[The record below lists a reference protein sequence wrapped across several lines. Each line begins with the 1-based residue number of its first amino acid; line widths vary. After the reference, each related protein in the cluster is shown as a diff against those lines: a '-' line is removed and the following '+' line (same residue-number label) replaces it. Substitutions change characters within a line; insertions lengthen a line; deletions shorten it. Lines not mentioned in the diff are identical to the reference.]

1 MRSNRLV
8 DFVVLGLL
16 ISGAA
21 YYFTAKPEKPTN
33 NPNPAVAAT
42 ASPAAPNT
50 QFPDKALP
58 FSLPRVDGSTLQYRG
73 KGPVA
78 ITLTAVG
85 CGGCRERIPRD
96 KELLKLTREKGVPL
110 YNVLVFSPDAQ
121 AGRQFV
127 DQFQP
132 EADEIVV
139 DPGGQV
145 FVNQY
150 LGSDNN
156 CWMLI
161 GPQGEFIYRGPEN
174 MQAMKTGLAQL
185 QAEGF
190 NGQNL

>member
-8 DFVVLGLL
+8 DIIVLGLL
-16 ISGAA
+16 ISSAA
-21 YYFTAKPEKPTN
+21 YYFSSRPNQPAN
-33 NPNPAVAAT
+33 NPVPVTAAPASTAT
-42 ASPAAPNT
+42 ANPK
-50 QFPDKALP
+50 FPDKALP
-58 FSLPRVDGSTLQYRG
+58 FSLPRVDGSLLQYQG

-96 KELLKLTREKGVPL
+96 KELLKMTREKGVPL
-110 YNVLVFSPDAQ
+110 YNVLVFAPDAPS
-121 AGRQFV
+121 GRQFV
-127 DQFQP
+127 EQFQP

-161 GPQGEFIYRGPEN
+161 GPQGEFLYRGPEN
-174 MQAMKTGLAQL
+174 MQAMKAGLTQL
-185 QAEGF
+185 EVEGVD
-190 NGQNL
+190 GRTL